1 MTHGIVKEQFLT
13 NKSTFRRRRRKRH
26 VLKALLFILKC
37 FQNFF
42 PYEKSTFTIFL
53 LI

>member
-13 NKSTFRRRRRKRH
+13 NKSTFRRRRKRH

-42 PYEKSTFTIFL
+42 LMRNL
-53 LI
+53 LLLFFF

>member
-13 NKSTFRRRRRKRH
+13 NKSTFRRRRKRD

>member
-13 NKSTFRRRRRKRH
+13 NKSTFRRRRKRH

-42 PYEKSTFTIFL
+42 PWEKSSFTIFL